1 MKKQFLFS
9 ALHNVGV
16 SSLLRSQK
24 KNRITVLS
32 LHRISDEPDF
42 FWNPIRPNS
51 FERLL
56 QYLQE
61 HYTIICFRDIAENL
75 DRPTPAKPLLILSF
89 DDGYYD
95 FYEHALPIILKLG
108 VNANHNIVNAC
119 AGEQQVIWTQR
130 LNTLFSHCMN
140 QGKELSFSHER
151 ESWKLSDFQGNWMHF
166 YLHSYRV
173 FCRIP
178 YTERLSMIEEKE
190 QMFNIST
197 KARMMNWE
205 EVIHCARQGIE
216 IGSHTYHHDVLST
229 ITDRDIL
236 INEIVRSKTELESR
250 IGMPVTVLA
259 LPNGQAHADIDE
271 IAALAGFSHILYVG
285 EKVNEME
292 KYQAA
297 GPVHNFRINLVEES
311 LPEMILRTE
320 MFHAKLKRHA

>member
-24 KNRITVLS
+24 KKRITVLS

-42 FWNPIRPNS
+42 FWNPIRPGS

-56 QYLQE
+56 QYLLE
-61 HYTIICFRDIAENL
+61 HYTIICFRDIAEYL
-75 DRPTPAKPLLILSF
+75 DQSTGTKPLLILSF

-95 FYEHALPIILKLG
+95 FYEQALPILLKYG
-108 VNANHNIVNAC
+108 VKANHNIVNAC
-119 AGEQQVIWTQR
+119 ASDNQVIWTQR
-130 LNTLFSHCMN
+130 LNTLFSHCMK
-140 QGKELSFSHER
+140 QGKELPFSHQR
-151 ESWKLSDFQGNWMHF
+151 ESWKLSDFHGNWMNF
-166 YLHSYRV
+166 YQHSYQI
-173 FCRIP
+173 FLRIP
-178 YTERLSMIEEKE
+178 YTERLAIIEEKE
-190 QMFNIST
+190 QLYGVST
-197 KARMMNWE
+197 TVRMMNWE
-205 EVIHCARQGIE
+205 EVIHCAKQGIE

-236 INEIVRSKTELESR
+236 INEIVRSKTDMESR
-250 IGMPVTVLA
+250 LGIPVTVLA

-271 IAALAGFSHILYVG
+271 IAAMAGFSHILYVG
-285 EKVNEME
+285 EKLNEME
-292 KYQAA
+292 KYKGP
-297 GPVHNFRINLVEES
+297 GPVHSFRINVVEES